1 MKSVCLENTLAR
13 KYYCI
18 SIKVMAGKRRQALP
32 LQEYEEL
39 AEVVREYPCLY
50 DKAKK
55 GV

>member
-1 MKSVCLENTLAR
+1 
-13 KYYCI
+13 
-18 SIKVMAGKRRQALP
+18 MAERRRQALT

-55 GV
+55 EYKDKSVTKMPGRKLLTT